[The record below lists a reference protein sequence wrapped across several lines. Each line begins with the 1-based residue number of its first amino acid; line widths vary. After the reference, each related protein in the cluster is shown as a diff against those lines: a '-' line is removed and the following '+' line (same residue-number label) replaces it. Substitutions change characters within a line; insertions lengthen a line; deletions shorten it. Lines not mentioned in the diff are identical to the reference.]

1 MSILLELFDRTVKW
15 ELLIDTRS
23 IFRAQFIIDELTYEV
38 YLDGKW
44 TPDIE
49 LDGPH
54 EVFRDAWEIHF
65 AMSDHKNHFSDEK
78 ITGTGNAILVFTTV
92 IEIVSH
98 AVDSKNIQTL
108 SFTATSDEPS
118 RVKLYDRMVKK
129 MISNGWRYIDDQEIK
144 ARSDAGRGSIGE
156 MTHMF
161 ILTKQ
166 PKPAQQA

>member
-1 MSILLELFDRTVKW
+1 MSILLELFDKTVEWEILHDTRK
-15 ELLIDTRS
+15 ELLVH
-23 IFRAQFIIDELTYEV
+23 FIIGELTYEV
-38 YLDGKW
+38 NIDSKW
-44 TPDIE
+44 TADIE
-49 LDGPH
+49 LYEPH

-65 AMSDHKNHFSDEK
+65 AVSDHENYFSDEQ
-78 ITGTGNAILVFTTV
+78 ITGTGNAIVVFTTV
-92 IEIVSH
+92 LEIVSH
-98 AVDSKNIQTL
+98 AIDSKNIQTL

-166 PKPAQQA
+166 PAPQA